1 MPRIAVLG
9 AGFMGSTH
17 ARAYKSLPDLELA
30 GIYAH
35 SPKRAEPLAAELGT
49 TWTDDLDRIMND
61 DTIDAIDICL
71 PTPEH
76 RAAAER
82 AIVAGKH
89 VLLEKPIAME
99 MADADA
105 LVDLAASTDKV
116 FMIAHVLRFWPEYVE
131 LQKIAGSGRYGRP
144 VSAFAS
150 RRQPFPAWSELF
162 SRSDLT
168 GGAVI
173 DQMIHDY
180 DTLNWI
186 FGAPKGVTAR
196 GINNPRSQGWD
207 QVQVLIDYDGASA
220 LVDGGMM
227 MPESYPFSSRL
238 EVLLETGAL
247 EYHFRAGGRSVEMG
261 AGVNDLIDY
270 PNDGDPRKL
279 AVPADDP
286 YTTEVAYFVDC
297 INSGQP
303 ATRATPADARLA
315 LQVALA
321 TRESLESGQ
330 TVAVGQSSPT
340 P

>member
-1 MPRIAVLG
+1 MPKVAVLG

-17 ARAYKSLPDLELA
+17 ARAYKSLPDVELG

-35 SPKRAEPLAAELGT
+35 SSKRAEPLAAELGT
-49 TWTDDLDRIMND
+49 TWTDNFDRILSD
-61 DTIDAIDICL
+61 DSIDAIDICL

-76 RAAAER
+76 RAATER
-82 AIVAGKH
+82 AIAAGKH
-89 VLLEKPIAME
+89 VLLEKPIALE
-99 MADADA
+99 KADADA
-105 LVDLAASTDKV
+105 LVNLAASTDRIC
-116 FMIAHVLRFWPEYVE
+116 MIAHVVRVWPEYIE

-150 RRQPFPAWSELF
+150 RRQAFPAWSDLF
-162 SRSDLT
+162 SRPDLT

-186 FGAPKGVTAR
+186 FGAPKAVTAR
-196 GINNPRSQGWD
+196 GINNPRSKGWD
-207 QVQVLIDYDGASA
+207 QVQVLIDYDEASA

-238 EVLLETGAL
+238 EVLLETGSL

-270 PNDGDPRKL
+270 PNEGDPTKL
-279 AVPADDP
+279 TVPADDP
-286 YTTEVAYFVDC
+286 YTAEVSYFVEC
-297 INSGQP
+297 VKSGQP
-303 ATRATPADARLA
+303 ANRATPSDARLA
-315 LQVALA
+315 LQV
-321 TRESLESGQ
+321 
-330 TVAVGQSSPT
+330 
-340 P
+340 